1 MVNFYHRFIP
11 SAAHIMQP
19 LYQTTAGKPKQLQW
33 TEESILAFERT
44 KEALVHA
51 TMLAYPQTNA
61 PLAVTVD
68 ASSVAVGA
76 VLEQLVDDSWPL
88 AFFSKALRPAE
99 KKYSTFDR
107 ELLAVYLAVRHSVTS
122 WKGENFTVFTDHKP
136 LTFAFAKVSELWS
149 ARQQRHLAAIS
160 EYTTCVKHIAGK
172 TNLVA
177 DALSRIV
184 INGVHSFGKGIDF
197 TAMATAQQD
206 DQEMDT
212 YKTATSGWSLQ
223 DIPFGPT
230 DMTLLCDISTGQP
243 RPIVPRSFRKTV
255 FDVVHSLSHPSIR
268 TTQKLI
274 MDRYVWKG
282 VRKEVAQWV
291 KTCIACQESK
301 VQQHTRAPPQVFEV
315 PHRRFDHIHIDL
327 VGPLPP
333 SQGYTHLLTIVDRF
347 TRWPEAIPL
356 KGTDTETCARALV
369 FHWIARFGMPWI

>member
-1 MVNFYHRFIP
+1 M
-11 SAAHIMQP
+11 
-19 LYQTTAGKPKQLQW
+19 
-33 TEESILAFERT
+33 AFERT

-61 PLAVTVD
+61 PLAVTVG

-76 VLEQLVDDSWPL
+76 VLEQLVDDSWQPL

-107 ELLAVYLAVRHSVTS
+107 ELLAVYLAVRHFRYFLE
-122 WKGENFTVFTDHKP
+122 GRDFTVFTDHKP

-184 INGVHSFGKGIDF
+184 INGVHSFGQGIDF

-212 YKTATSGWSLQ
+212 YKTATSGLSLQ

-230 DMTLLCDISTGQP
+230 DTTLLCDISTGQP

-274 MDRYVWKG
+274 TDRYVWKG

-301 VQQHTRAPPQVFEV
+301 VQQQHKSPTPGF
-315 PHRRFDHIHIDL
+315 
-327 VGPLPP
+327 
-333 SQGYTHLLTIVDRF
+333 
-347 TRWPEAIPL
+347 
-356 KGTDTETCARALV
+356 
-369 FHWIARFGMPWI
+369 